1 MKGNKIEVEKIG
13 RPSKQ
18 GVIGKMA
25 DNVSKTSG
33 LYVLYRNSLM
43 AKGLENLL
51 KNDGMPVIAIDM
63 KEDGAWERL
72 NEGLRPGDVVI
83 VDKRDLQ
90 VHPSLSIMKLFMNN
104 AEITI
109 IGVDP
114 CENSLEL
121 YKRQA
126 QVIKEPEELVKTI
139 GGCWPNLQRVNG

>member
-1 MKGNKIEVEKIG
+1 
-13 RPSKQ
+13 
-18 GVIGKMA
+18 MA
-25 DNVSKTSG
+25 DNVTKTGG
-33 LYVLYRNSLM
+33 LFILYKESLL
-43 AKGLENLL
+43 AKGLERLL
-51 KNDGMPVIAIDM
+51 RERSMAVVAIDM

-72 NEGLRPGDVVI
+72 SEGLQPGDVVI

-121 YKRQA
+121 YRRQA

-139 GGCWPNLQRVNG
+139 GYCWSNMQPVNI